1 MEVKLEDLMKA
12 KTNIASADV
21 TPDNLP
27 STEVM
32 TAQVEQVVN
41 DLSPEER
48 AQVEKIKDELDLTDS
63 TAILRFGAPAQQKIA
78 EFSDS
83 VLSQVRTKD
92 SGPVGE
98 LLGSLVK
105 QVRDFE
111 PEENKSFL
119 TKIPLVG
126 SLVKKGEDIK
136 LGYDKLSTQVE
147 RIQGNLEQAK
157 LKMMKDVA
165 LFDKLYAENLSYFK
179 QLQLYIQAGEEKLT
193 EMREVTLPKLR
204 QQAADSGDP
213 RGHRRQTL

>member
-1 MEVKLEDLMKA
+1 M
-12 KTNIASADV
+12 
-21 TPDNLP
+21 
-27 STEVM
+27 
-32 TAQVEQVVN
+32 
-41 DLSPEER
+41 
-48 AQVEKIKDELDLTDS
+48 EKIKDELDLTDS

-136 LGYDKLSTQVE
+136 LG
-147 RIQGNLEQAK
+147 
-157 LKMMKDVA
+157 
-165 LFDKLYAENLSYFK
+165 
-179 QLQLYIQAGEEKLT
+179 
-193 EMREVTLPKLR
+193 
-204 QQAADSGDP
+204 
-213 RGHRRQTL
+213 